1 MPANST
7 PEALHVLHLSSWYP
21 EGPAS
26 RNGIFIIRQVEAL
39 AAQCVKSGLVAA
51 PLSKEGKH
59 ELQKKEELG
68 VWHYIHAYGTGNN
81 PLVQAWRQLRAM
93 NSAIRSYLADRGK
106 PDLLVVHVAWKAG
119 WWALWLH
126 YRYNI
131 PFVLAEH
138 WSGYLPQN
146 AQFKGFLLRYLTQ
159 MVTNRAETIVCP
171 SALLADAMQA
181 HHLKNR
187 YELIPNVVDTTV
199 YKKIPGQQRKGYFLH
214 VSNLAPVKR
223 FDLVLERFQR
233 FRALHPEA
241 TLKVAGAY
249 DIAAARQKFT
259 GQLNGVELLGV
270 QSAETLAELYASANG
285 MVLCSE
291 FETFSIVVPEAL
303 ACGCRVLAPD
313 LPALKQHQL
322 LGPLSLV
329 EPADEQAWDAA
340 LQACWLEQPAADE
353 SANHRE
359 HPYNAAV
366 VGQKWLKLLKRIRH
380 VA

>member
-39 AAQCVKSGLVAA
+39 AKLGVKSGLVAA
-51 PLSKEGKH
+51 PLLDKGGYA
-59 ELQKKEELG
+59 LNKKEELG
-68 VWHYIHAYGTGNN
+68 VLHYIHAYAKGNN
-81 PLVQAWRQLRAM
+81 PLVQAWRQFRAM
-93 NSAIRSYLADRGK
+93 KSAIQAYLADHGE

-131 PFVLAEH
+131 PFVLSEH

-159 MVTNRAETIVCP
+159 MVANRAEMIVCP
-171 SALLADAMQA
+171 SILLADAMQA
-181 HHLKNR
+181 HHLKNQ
-187 YELIPNVVDTTV
+187 YELIPNVVDTDV
-199 YKKIPGQQRKGYFLH
+199 YRKIHSQPKEGYFLH

-233 FRALHPEA
+233 FRQLYPEA
-241 TLKVAGAY
+241 VLKVAGAY
-249 DIAAARQKFT
+249 DIVAARQKFDN
-259 GQLNGVELLGV
+259 QLEGVELLGV
-270 QSAETLAELYASANG
+270 QSPESLAALYGSANG
-285 MVLCSE
+285 MILCSD

-303 ACGCRVLAPD
+303 ACGCRVIAPD
-313 LPALKQHQL
+313 LPALKQHL
-322 LGPLSLV
+322 ELGPLKLV
-329 EPADEQAWDAA
+329 AHGDELAWDTA
-340 LQACWLEQPAADE
+340 LQQCWFEQPSPEETAYKY
-353 SANHRE
+353 E
-359 HPYNAAV
+359 HPYSSKM
-366 VGQKWLKLLKRIRH
+366 VGQKWLKLLKRIKH

>member
-7 PEALHVLHLSSWYP
+7 IETLHVLHLSSWYP

-26 RNGIFIIRQVEAL
+26 RNGIFIIRQAEAL
-39 AAQCVKSGLVAA
+39 AAQGVKSGLVAA
-51 PLSKEGKH
+51 PLSDEGKH

-68 VWHYIHAYGTGNN
+68 VWHYIRAYAKGNN

-93 NSAIRSYLADRGK
+93 NSAIKSYLADRGK
-106 PDLLVVHVAWKAG
+106 PDILVVHVAWKAG

-159 MVTNRAETIVCP
+159 LVASRAETIVCP
-171 SALLADAMQA
+171 SVLLADAMQA

-199 YKKIPGQQRKGYFLH
+199 YKHKPGLHRAGYFLH
-214 VSNLAPVKR
+214 VSNLAAVKR

-233 FRALHPEA
+233 FRALHPKA
-241 TLKVAGAY
+241 MLKVAGAY
-249 DIAAARQKFT
+249 DIASAQQQFADK
-259 GQLNGVELLGV
+259 LDGVELLGV
-270 QSAETLAELYASANG
+270 QSAQTLAGLYASANG
-285 MVLCSE
+285 MILCSE

-303 ACGCRVLAPD
+303 ACGCPVVAPK
-313 LPALKQHQL
+313 LPALLQHQS
-322 LGPLSLV
+322 LGPLKLV
-329 EPADEQAWDAA
+329 EATNESAWDAA
-340 LQACWLEQPAADE
+340 LLACWHEQPAADE
-353 SANHRE
+353 SLNNRE
-359 HPYNAAV
+359 HPYSPV
-366 VGQKWLKLLKRIRH
+366 TVGQKWLKLLKRIQH